1 MRARLAGA
9 RIPAGRRQRGEPRC
23 ASARRRAS
31 PIWPAAPT
39 SLRLFPPGG
48 WGAPGQAEAAGAAE
62 APLNF
67 PRSLQLPS
75 ILLLP
80 SGDRVASC
88 PALSRKGP
96 QPCPGRR
103 RPSARRC
110 AYAQGTTIGHKL
122 LRLPVCQPGRL
133 GDLPPLARAGLPC
146 DGTAARGAF
155 ERDFSLPPTPVLPTV
170 AVCKR
175 ELINTPGLLMSFPGS
190 RCPRR

>member
-110 AYAQGTTIGHKL
+110 ASAQGTTIGHKL
-122 LRLPVCQPGRL
+122 LRPPFVSPGDSATCRHLLAL
-133 GDLPPLARAGLPC
+133 GCPATEPRQGGHSSETSLSPPPSSPL
-146 DGTAARGAF
+146 
-155 ERDFSLPPTPVLPTV
+155 
-170 AVCKR
+170 
-175 ELINTPGLLMSFPGS
+175 
-190 RCPRR
+190 